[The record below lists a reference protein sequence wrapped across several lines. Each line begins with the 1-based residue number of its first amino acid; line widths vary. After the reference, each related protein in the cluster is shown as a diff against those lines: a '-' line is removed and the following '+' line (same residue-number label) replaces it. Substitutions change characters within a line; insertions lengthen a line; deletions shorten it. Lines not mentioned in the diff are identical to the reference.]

1 MKCPYCNTGI
11 NLKSEDE
18 KIYRTRSKRES
29 ETGIKIINNFC
40 PECGEFIILLEK
52 GKYRWID
59 DSAEIID
66 VSHEETVYPK
76 FALRVLSNEIPLDY
90 RDAFNEANSVVSI
103 SPKASAALSR
113 RLLQEILRNKFNINE
128 KDLFKEI
135 DKFIER
141 SDIPEDIKS
150 SVDAIRIVGNF
161 ATHPLKYQNTGII
174 VDVEVGEAEWS
185 LEVIEAIF
193 DFAFVQ
199 PAMTQLRKNK
209 LNSKLANLGKDAM
222 K

>member
-11 NLKSEDE
+11 NLKIEDE
-18 KIYRTRSKRES
+18 KIYRTQSKTDG
-29 ETGIKIINNFC
+29 ETGIKIINSFC
-40 PECGEFIILLEK
+40 PECQDFIILLEK
-52 GKYRWID
+52 GEYRWMD
-59 DSAEIID
+59 DSAELID
-66 VSHEETVYPK
+66 VGHKEIVYPK
-76 FALRVLSNEIPLDY
+76 FSLRILSNEIPSKY
-90 RDAFNEANSVVSI
+90 RNSFNEANSIVSI

-113 RLLQEILRNKFNINE
+113 RLLQEILRNKYNINE

-141 SDIPEDIKS
+141 NDIPEDIKK
-150 SVDAIRIVGNF
+150 SVDAIRNVGNF

-185 LEVIEAIF
+185 LDVLEALL

-199 PAMTQLRKNK
+199 PALAQLRKNK
-209 LNSKLANLGKDAM
+209 LNSKLTALGKQAM